1 MQKYFFSLTS
11 SFSSF
16 LKKLFRLVL
25 YIFRFVRPICLPVLT
40 YSMSRSEFIGK
51 ESVVSGWGLHTF
63 TPVINGH
70 GPYAQRL
77 KVSTRSR

>member
-1 MQKYFFSLTS
+1 MQTVL
-11 SFSSF
+11 
-16 LKKLFRLVL
+16 L

-40 YSMSRSEFIGK
+40 YSMSRSEFKGQ
-51 ESVVSGWGLHTF
+51 ESIVSGWGLHTF

-77 KVSTRSR
+77 KVSTGSRYRYIEYIYQILRRNC